1 MNEGR
6 GRQSTN
12 DVDIEEEVV
21 VGIREFWLEGGEL
34 ILSAG
39 AADHG
44 VAALGHLL
52 S

>member
-6 GRQSTN
+6 GRQSTD
-12 DVDIEEEVV
+12 DVNIEEEVV

-44 VAALGHLL
+44 VAALGQLL